1 MKLNIQNQHRTLTKS
16 ISHPIQKTKSAT
28 KFQKKQ
34 KKPMSAL
41 KLKAQEQQNNL
52 K

>member
-28 KFQKKQ
+28 KFQKE
-34 KKPMSAL
+34 KKTHVSSEP
-41 KLKAQEQQNNL
+41 
-52 K
+52 